1 MNKFTRSQMGKIM
14 AYALSAAMAVTV
26 VPTYMMKPLV
36 AEAAVV
42 NKTATV
48 KAKTTYT
55 ISTDV
60 TAKKNILLYVAT
72 KNTLTANTTNVKD
85 TKIDDSSNVKVI
97 KATSTDYD
105 GSTNT
110 TVTVDTAAY
119 EAAVKALGGST
130 AVDCFCAAYDDAD
143 VLSTTVSSATVT
155 SNYEITVPDDVATVS
170 STAKVYVETA
180 SDLAG
185 TAATSLTET
194 GTATVSNDGKTISVE
209 KTAVDNKVT
218 TADTYYVYYDYNKG
232 GSATGT
238 TLVSAGTITGQA
250 GSVETIQDE
259 KGSNKSTF
267 YTGDKIT
274 ITLPNDDA
282 PNAGVVGLF
291 TKTGTQTKSQAA
303 YLFDAETNDI
313 GFSVSTT
320 TNPATSG
327 DTRTIS
333 FYIPSSVEAG
343 AYYVG
348 VFNKDKIANVGKNEA
363 ATVLEADDLIDIKSD
378 TIATGIALSSEKST
392 ISFGEDTAS
401 NKVSNSEKL
410 TTTLKGGSK
419 YSSVSYKFTQ
429 YKADG
434 SVDTGNTL
442 FTVSGGNTNN
452 TYTDSKE
459 LPEFTVT
466 GTAAVEDGATLVC
479 EVEMYVAG
487 RVNPYK
493 RSYTFTAK
501 KDLNLVTGIT
511 FTNDEY
517 IEAGKSTVVA
527 TNKIP
532 ASSNETLTY
541 TFTSGTLA
549 TDSVG
554 TVRYVFADKN
564 GNGKYNAGT
573 DTLYATFDEATGE
586 VVTKKAGE
594 YTITATGKN
603 TGVSKTTTV
612 TALEFKFATSGLVVD
627 TNNGALSNKVVATPA
642 LDNTK
647 GYVTYTVEDPSIA
660 TINNSTVAY
669 GTALTANALSTG
681 ITKVAADITVYGSTK
696 TYNFSKDGYIVV
708 APKATDKEF
717 ELTSVPNTEAYINGL
732 KSTNN
737 FYSGL
742 KLQAAEAIL
751 AGEVDASRL
760 SFEAYED
767 ISNAA
772 AIEYS
777 GYYDIYNS
785 SVTTATGT
793 NEAVGLVLAA
803 ADPDVLNEDDPS
815 KPVTVRYTV
824 SDLQEKDKVYKQKDS
839 VVDFV
844 SEMTVDGEVAEL
856 KQPIWLKVTDS
867 NIEDGSTYTVYDDG
881 EAIYTAVAK
890 GNTLTFQT
898 DSFSVFSI
906 VETPGATVTDN
917 TSKVEEPDETD
928 DIYDRVNFSAHVQ
941 RRIGTDDEADIAATV
956 SDDGIISLGTHGQ
969 SRRVEK
975 ITLTG
980 LDADEVEMTA
990 HVQKR
995 VDHPEDVADLTQV
1008 VNEDGS
1014 ISIGTEHQS
1023 RRIEAFSMNLKGDL
1037 AEKYDVYYRV
1047 HAQNYGWL
1055 GWAKNG
1061 EIAGTSGHS
1070 FRLEGIEIIFVE
1082 KGTEFDES
1090 QYVKTP
1096 EEGDRGY
1103 SEKAAYM
1110 DRVVSEK

>member
-36 AEAAVV
+36 AEAADVV
-42 NKTATV
+42 TSTLNEENIFVKEITGVKDATIV
-48 KAKTTYT
+48 KAYWSTVNLADTSTYANSAAVDAA
-55 ISTDV
+55 IG
-60 TAKKNILLYVAT
+60 
-72 KNTLTANTTNVKD
+72 NTLTNADTKDISKSVKTIDDGVNTTLVIDKD
-85 TKIDDSSNVKVI
+85 TLDEAEKDIAGGALYYIVATADAAVTKEATSTTAKYYSVADASVTAATALTNFKVYSSVNGVAPTEVSGATAIADAGKLHIAATKIDAITLSTNGDQAVLTYSLDNGATKKTLGTLTKSFDGASSNI
-97 KATSTDYD
+97 
-105 GSTNT
+105 
-110 TVTVDTAAY
+110 
-119 EAAVKALGGST
+119 
-130 AVDCFCAAYDDAD
+130 
-143 VLSTTVSSATVT
+143 
-155 SNYEITVPDDVATVS
+155 
-170 STAKVYVETA
+170 
-180 SDLAG
+180 
-185 TAATSLTET
+185 
-194 GTATVSNDGKTISVE
+194 
-209 KTAVDNKVT
+209 
-218 TADTYYVYYDYNKG
+218 
-232 GSATGT
+232 
-238 TLVSAGTITGQA
+238 GTITDGTSA
-250 GSVETIQDE
+250 
-259 KGSNKSTF
+259 KSTF
-267 YTGDKIT
+267 KVGDKIV
-274 ITLPNDDA
+274 IDA
-282 PNAGVVGLF
+282 STTGLSKTGVVGLF
-291 TKTGTQTKSQAA
+291 TKTGSLKKADA
-303 YLFDAETNDI
+303 KYLFGADTEGIDFTN
-313 GFSVSTT
+313 ST
-320 TNPATSG
+320 NK
-327 DTRTIS
+327 IS
-333 FYIPSSVEAG
+333 FYIPSTVEAG
-343 AYYVG
+343 DYYVG
-348 VFNKDKIANVGKNEA
+348 VFDRDSV
-363 ATVLEADDLIDIKSD
+363 ATVTKTDASTKIEAGNLIAVKSD

-392 ISFGEDTAS
+392 ISFETTT
-401 NKVSNSEKL
+401 NKSNSEKL

-429 YKADG
+429 YNADG

-603 TGVSKTTTV
+603 TGVSKATTV
-612 TALEFKFATSGLVVD
+612 TALDFKFATSGLVVD

-785 SVTTATGT
+785 SVVG
-793 NEAVGLVLAA
+793 NEAVGLILAA

-839 VVDFV
+839 VVNFV
-844 SEMTVDGEVAEL
+844 AEMTVDGEVTEL
-856 KQPIWLKVTDS
+856 NKPVWLKVTDS

-881 EAIYTAVAK
+881 KAIYTAVAK

-906 VETPGATVTDN
+906 VETPGAETTDN

-928 DIYDRVNFSAHVQ
+928 DIYDKVNFSAHVQ

-1037 AEKYDVYYRV
+1037 AEQYDVYYRV

>member
-1 MNKFTRSQMGKIM
+1 M

-36 AEAAVV
+36 AEAA
-42 NKTATV
+42 TV
-48 KAKTTYT
+48 KPTGLDAAKEKVYVKSITTNTVAVAYYSTDTLNGTVNTITEDAKTVELALSIVGDGTNKNIV
-55 ISTDV
+55 ISNDSIEAAKEKVETDV
-60 TAKKNILLYVAT
+60 TNPTGKIYIASATSESDLLNETVADASFTPASDIKEYYTIEDSEITTAKTSADVVITGLKNNTNASLSVSDTLYGTGKLYVKADAID
-72 KNTLTANTTNVKD
+72 TAV
-85 TKIDDSSNVKVI
+85 SGL
-97 KATSTDYD
+97 TSTGDTY
-105 GSTNT
+105 SVTYT
-110 TVTVDTAAY
+110 TTS
-119 EAAVKALGGST
+119 GG
-130 AVDCFCAAYDDAD
+130 
-143 VLSTTVSSATVT
+143 
-155 SNYEITVPDDVATVS
+155 
-170 STAKVYVETA
+170 TAKT
-180 SDLAG
+180 L
-185 TAATSLTET
+185 
-194 GTATVSNDGKTISVE
+194 GTATITCDVANSTI
-209 KTAVDNKVT
+209 
-218 TADTYYVYYDYNKG
+218 
-232 GSATGT
+232 
-238 TLVSAGTITGQA
+238 GTITANGTNA
-250 GSVETIQDE
+250 
-259 KGSNKSTF
+259 KSTF
-267 YTGDKIT
+267 EVGDKIVIDT
-274 ITLPNDDA
+274 SSTDLSKT
-282 PNAGVVGLF
+282 GVVGLF
-291 TKTGTQTKSQAA
+291 TKTGSLKKADA
-303 YLFDAETNDI
+303 KYLFGVDTEGIDFTK
-313 GFSVSTT
+313 
-320 TNPATSG
+320 TSNK
-327 DTRTIS
+327 IS
-333 FYIPSSVEAG
+333 FYIPSTVEVG
-343 AYYVG
+343 DYYVG
-348 VFNKDKIANVGKNEA
+348 VFDKDSV
-363 ATVLEADDLIDIKSD
+363 ATVTKTDVSTNIEAGNLIAVKSN

-392 ISFGEDTAS
+392 ISFAIKS
-401 NKVSNSEKL
+401 NNDKVYNTEKL

-419 YSSVSYKFTQ
+419 YSSVSYTFTQ
-429 YKADG
+429 YNANG
-434 SVDTGNTL
+434 SVNAGNTL
-442 FTVSGGNTNN
+442 FNVSVGNS
-452 TYTDSKE
+452 TYTDSVD
-459 LPEFTVT
+459 LPEVTVT
-466 GTAAVEDGATLVC
+466 GGADIEDGATLVC

-501 KDLNLVTGIT
+501 KDLDLVTGIT

-517 IEAGKSTVVA
+517 IEAGKSTVVT

-532 ASSNETLTY
+532 ASSNESLKY
-541 TFTSGTLA
+541 GFTGTAAGVALA
-549 TDSVG
+549 NSSVG
-554 TVRYVFADKN
+554 TVHYIYVEKGSN
-564 GNGKYNAGT
+564 TKYDAGT

-586 VVTKKAGE
+586 VVTKKAGV
-594 YTITATGKN
+594 YTVDARSNNVTTA
-603 TGVSKTTTV
+603 VTTTV
-612 TALEFKFATSGLVVD
+612 TALDFKFATSGLVVD
-627 TNNGALSNKVVATPA
+627 TNNGTLSNNVVASPA
-642 LDNTK
+642 LANTN

-681 ITKVAADITVYGSTK
+681 ITKVTADITVYGSTK

-785 SVTTATGT
+785 SVVG
-793 NEAVGLVLAA
+793 NEAVGLILAA
-803 ADPDVLNEDDPS
+803 ADPDVLNEEDPS

-839 VVDFV
+839 VVNFV
-844 SEMTVDGEVAEL
+844 AEMTVDGKVTEL
-856 KQPIWLKVTDS
+856 NQPVWLKVTDS

-906 VETPGATVTDN
+906 VETPGAETTDN

-928 DIYDRVNFSAHVQ
+928 DIYDKVNFSAHVQ

>member
-36 AEAAVV
+36 AEAADVV
-42 NKTATV
+42 TSTLNEENIFVKKISNVTNAAIV
-48 KAKTTYT
+48 KAYWSTKDLSDTSTYT
-55 ISTDV
+55 NSAAVDAAIG
-60 TAKKNILLYVAT
+60 
-72 KNTLTANTTNVKD
+72 NTLTNADTKDISKSVKTIDDGVNTTLVIDKATLDEAEKD
-85 TKIDDSSNVKVI
+85 ITGGKLYYVVAATDKGLTEE
-97 KATSTDYD
+97 ATST
-105 GSTNT
+105 
-110 TVTVDTAAY
+110 TAKY
-119 EAAVKALGGST
+119 YSV
-130 AVDCFCAAYDDAD
+130 AD
-143 VLSTTVSSATVT
+143 ATVT
-155 SNYEITVPDDVATVS
+155 AAT
-170 STAKVYVETA
+170 TLTNFKVYSSVNGLAEAPVNSAEAIADAEKLHIKAAELDGVLTKIGDQAVLTYSLDNGATKKTLGTLTKSFDGA
-180 SDLAG
+180 S
-185 TAATSLTET
+185 
-194 GTATVSNDGKTISVE
+194 SNI
-209 KTAVDNKVT
+209 
-218 TADTYYVYYDYNKG
+218 
-232 GSATGT
+232 
-238 TLVSAGTITGQA
+238 GTITDGTSA
-250 GSVETIQDE
+250 
-259 KGSNKSTF
+259 KSTF
-267 YTGDKIT
+267 KVGDKIV
-274 ITLPNDDA
+274 IDA
-282 PNAGVVGLF
+282 STTGLSKTGVVGLF
-291 TKTGTQTKSQAA
+291 TKTGSLKKADA
-303 YLFDAETNDI
+303 KYLFGADTEGIDFTN
-313 GFSVSTT
+313 ST
-320 TNPATSG
+320 NK
-327 DTRTIS
+327 IS
-333 FYIPSSVEAG
+333 FYIPSTVEAG
-343 AYYVG
+343 DYYVG
-348 VFNKDKIANVGKNEA
+348 VFDRDSV
-363 ATVLEADDLIDIKSD
+363 ATVTKTDASTKIEAGNLIAVKSD

-392 ISFGEDTAS
+392 ISFETTT
-401 NKVSNSEKL
+401 NKSNSEKL

-429 YKADG
+429 YNADG
-434 SVDTGNTL
+434 SVDAGNTL

-541 TFTSGTLA
+541 RFESGSLK

-554 TVRYVFADKN
+554 TVHYVFADKN
-564 GNGKYNAGT
+564 GNDKYNAGT

-603 TGVSKTTTV
+603 TGVSKATTV
-612 TALEFKFATSGLVVD
+612 TALDFKFATSGLVVD

-785 SVTTATGT
+785 SVVG
-793 NEAVGLVLAA
+793 NEAVGLILAA

-839 VVDFV
+839 VVNFV
-844 SEMTVDGEVAEL
+844 AEMTVDGEVTEL
-856 KQPIWLKVTDS
+856 NKPVWLKVTDS

-881 EAIYTAVAK
+881 KAIYTAVAK

-906 VETPGATVTDN
+906 VETPGAETTDN
-917 TSKVEEPDETD
+917 TSKVEEPDAT
-928 DIYDRVNFSAHVQ
+928 DIYDDVSFVAHVQ
-941 RRIGTDDEADIAATV
+941 RRVGIDTEANLPGTLDEE
-956 SDDGIISLGTHGQ
+956 SGIITLGTHGQ

-975 ITLTG
+975 ITLAG
-980 LDADEVEMTA
+980 LDKDDVEMTA
-990 HVQKR
+990 HI
-995 VDHPEDVADLTQV
+995 EDIGDVTQEY
-1008 VNEDGS
+1008 NEETGE
-1014 ISIGTEHQS
+1014 IFVGTEHQS
-1023 RRIEAFSMNLKGDL
+1023 KRLEAFSLELKNEL
-1037 AEKYDVYYRV
+1037 AEQYDVYYRV
-1047 HAQNYGWL
+1047 HVQDYGWL

-1061 EIAGTSGHS
+1061 EKAGTDHQSK
-1070 FRLEGIEIIFVE
+1070 RLEAVEIIFVE
-1082 KGTEFDES
+1082 KGSDFDES
-1090 QYVKTP
+1090 QFTKTYD
-1096 EEGDRGY
+1096 EGDRGY
-1103 SEKAAYM
+1103 SEQAFYHGV
-1110 DRVVSEK
+1110 R

>member
-26 VPTYMMKPLV
+26 VPTYMMKPLTV
-36 AEAAVV
+36 MAAV
-42 NKTATV
+42 TPAT
-48 KAKTTYT
+48 T
-55 ISTDV
+55 
-60 TAKKNILLYVAT
+60 
-72 KNTLTANTTNVKD
+72 TLTVDSADDSKYAITVTETKQTNGAAEVYVSTNSALAGKTKTEAGVTEVGTAEIED
-85 TKIDDSSNVKVI
+85 DSKTIKIDK
-97 KATSTDYD
+97 T
-105 GSTNT
+105 
-110 TVTVDTAAY
+110 
-119 EAAVKALGGST
+119 
-130 AVDCFCAAYDDAD
+130 
-143 VLSTTVSSATVT
+143 
-155 SNYEITVPDDVATVS
+155 EIEDEVATV
-170 STAKVYVETA
+170 
-180 SDLAG
+180 
-185 TAATSLTET
+185 
-194 GTATVSNDGKTISVE
+194 
-209 KTAVDNKVT
+209 
-218 TADTYYVYYDYNKG
+218 DTYYVYYAYN
-232 GSATGT
+232 ATQALGDDT
-238 TLVSAGTITGQA
+238 DKLILAGTITGQA
-250 GSVETIQDE
+250 DSVTAVQDE
-259 KGSNKSTF
+259 NDEAKSTF
-267 YTGDKIT
+267 YTGDKIKVT
-274 ITLPNDDA
+274 FDNTDL

-313 GFSVSTT
+313 SFTKG
-320 TNPATSG
+320 SG
-327 DTRTIS
+327 EIS

-348 VFNKDKIANVGKNEA
+348 VFNKDKIANVGKNEV

-392 ISFGEDTAS
+392 ISFETTT
-401 NKVSNSEKL
+401 NKSNSEKL

-419 YSSVSYKFTQ
+419 YSSISYTFTQ

-434 SVDTGNTL
+434 TVGTDL
-442 FTVSGGNTNN
+442 FDIDD
-452 TYTDSKE
+452 DSTTE
-459 LPEFTVT
+459 FDDSEDLPEFTIT
-466 GTAAVEDGATLVC
+466 GGTNIEDGATLVC

-501 KDLNLVTGIT
+501 EDLNLVTGIT
-511 FTNDEY
+511 LANDEY
-517 IEAGKSTVVA
+517 IEAGKSTVVT

-532 ASSNETLTY
+532 ASSNETLQY
-541 TFTSGTLA
+541 EFESGSLD
-549 TDSVG
+549 TDTIG
-554 TVRYVFADKN
+554 TVHYVFVDKN

-573 DTLYATFDEATGE
+573 DTLYATFDESTGE
-586 VVTKKAGE
+586 VVTKKAGA
-594 YTITATGKN
+594 YTVKATSN
-603 TGVSKTTTV
+603 NVTTPVTTTV
-612 TALEFKFATSGLVVD
+612 TALGFTFSTSGLVVD
-627 TNNGALSNKVVATPA
+627 TNNVTLSNNVVASPA
-642 LDNTK
+642 LANTN

-681 ITKVAADITVYGSTK
+681 ITKVTADITVYGSTK

-751 AGEVDASRL
+751 NGEVDASRL
-760 SFEAYED
+760 SFAAYED

-785 SVTTATGT
+785 SVVG
-793 NEAVGLVLAA
+793 NEAVGLILAA
-803 ADPDVLNEDDPS
+803 ADPEVLNEEDPS

-844 SEMTVDGEVAEL
+844 AEMTVDGEVTEL
-856 KQPIWLKVTDS
+856 NQPVWLKVTDS
-867 NIEDGSTYTVYDDG
+867 NIEDGSIYTVYDDG
-881 EAIYTAVAK
+881 EAIYTAKAD

-906 VETPGATVTDN
+906 VETPDATVTDN
-917 TSKVEEPDETD
+917 TSKVEDPDSE
-928 DIYDRVNFSAHVQ
+928 DIYDLVNFSAHVQ

-1037 AEKYDVYYRV
+1037 AEQYDVYYRV

-1090 QYVKTP
+1090 QYVKTT

>member
-36 AEAAVV
+36 AEAAIA
-42 NKTATV
+42 NKTSTLNATSS
-48 KAKTTYT
+48 YT
-55 ISTDV
+55 ITSSDV
-60 TAKKNILLYVAT
+60 TAKKNIVLYV
-72 KNTLTANTTNVKD
+72 VKD
-85 TKIDDSSNVKVI
+85 ASGNSIS
-97 KATSTDYD
+97 TSTNADD
-105 GSTNT
+105 AKLSDTTKVRKILAKSSSFSTNT
-110 TVTVDTAAY
+110 TVTVDTTAL
-119 EAAVKALGGST
+119 ESAVSALGGSS
-130 AVDCFCAAYDDAD
+130 AVSYFYAAYDDAD
-143 VLSTTVSSATVT
+143 ASGTSLASATVT
-155 SNYEITVPDDVATVS
+155 TDYNITVPDDVANVS
-170 STAKVYVETA
+170 AAAEVYVSTK
-180 SDLAG
+180 SDLVGKTKQDANV
-185 TAATSLTET
+185 TKV
-194 GTATVSNDGKTISVE
+194 GTATVSTDGKTISVA
-209 KTAVDNKVT
+209 KNDINGAVS
-218 TADTYYVYYDYNKG
+218 TADTYYVYYAYN
-232 GSATGT
+232 ANGT
-238 TLVSAGTITGQA
+238 VTTSDKLVAVGTITGQA
-250 GSVETIQDE
+250 ESITAIQDE
-259 KGSNKSTF
+259 SDNPKSTF
-267 YTGDKIT
+267 YTGDKIKVT
-274 ITLPNDDA
+274 FNSTDLPD
-282 PNAGVVGLF
+282 AGVVGLF
-291 TKTGTQTKSQAA
+291 TKTGTQTKAQAA

-313 GFSVSTT
+313 SFTKG
-320 TNPATSG
+320 SG
-327 DTRTIS
+327 TIS

-348 VFNKDKIANVGKNEA
+348 VFNKDKIANVSKNEV
-363 ATVLEADDLIDIKSD
+363 ATVLEANDIIDVKSD
-378 TIATGIALSSEKST
+378 TIATGIALTSEKST
-392 ISFGEDTAS
+392 ISYGEKTAGG
-401 NKVSNSEKL
+401 KVYNTEKL
-410 TTTLKGGSK
+410 STSLKGGSK
-419 YSSVSYKFTQ
+419 YSEVKYTFKQ

-434 SVDTGNTL
+434 SETTGL
-442 FTVSGGNTNN
+442 FNVTGGDD
-452 TYTDSKE
+452 TYTDSAE
-459 LPEFTVT
+459 LPTFEIT
-466 GTAAVEDGATLVC
+466 GATDIEDGATLVC
-479 EVEMYVAG
+479 EVEMTVAG

-493 RSYTFTAK
+493 RSFTFTAK
-501 KDLNLVTGIT
+501 KDLSLVTGIT
-511 FTNDEY
+511 FSNDEY
-517 IEAGKSTVVA
+517 IEAGKSTVVT

-532 ASSNETLTY
+532 ASSNETLKY
-541 TFTSGTLA
+541 TFSGSGLTDKVVGTLH
-549 TDSVG
+549 
-554 TVRYVFADKN
+554 
-564 GNGKYNAGT
+564 
-573 DTLYATFDEATGE
+573 TLSDAKKVVYATFDESTGE

-594 YTITATGKN
+594 YTVKAESENCKGADAKETK
-603 TGVSKTTTV
+603 V
-612 TALEFKFATSGLVVD
+612 TALSFSFPTSGLVVES
-627 TNNGALSNKVVATPA
+627 NNTTLANKVTASPA
-642 LDNTK
+642 LANTN
-647 GYVTYTVEDPSIA
+647 GYVTYTVEDPSVA

-669 GTALTANALSTG
+669 GTSLSANALSTG
-681 ITKVAADITVYGSTK
+681 ITKVTANITVYGTTK

-708 APKATDKEF
+708 APKATDKDF
-717 ELTSVPNTEAYINGL
+717 QLTSVPDTEAYINGL
-732 KSTNN
+732 KSTGN
-737 FYSGL
+737 FSANL
-742 KLQAAEAIL
+742 KLQAAEDIL
-751 AGEVDASRL
+751 AGEVNASKL
-760 SFEAYED
+760 SYEAYED

-772 AIEYS
+772 TTEYS

-785 SVTTATGT
+785 SVVG
-793 NEAVGLVLAA
+793 NEAVGLILAA
-803 ADPDVLNEDDPS
+803 ADPDVLNEEDPS

-844 SEMTVDGEVAEL
+844 AEMTVDGKVSEL
-856 KQPIWLKVTDS
+856 NQPVWLKVTDS
-867 NIEDGSTYTVYDDG
+867 ALEEGEVYSVYDNG
-881 EAIYTAVAK
+881 EKIYTAVAK
-890 GNTLTFQT
+890 AGGILTFQT

-906 VETPGATVTDN
+906 VADPDETPTDN
-917 TSKVEEPDETD
+917 TSKVEKPDESE

-1037 AEKYDVYYRV
+1037 AEQYDVYYRV

-1090 QYVKTP
+1090 QYVKTT

>member
-36 AEAAVV
+36 AEAA
-42 NKTATV
+42 TV
-48 KAKTTYT
+48 KPTGLDATKEEVYVKSITANTAAVAYYSTDTLSGTVNTITEDAKTVELALSIVSDGTNKNIVISNDSIEAAKEKVETDVTNPTGKIYIASATSESDLLNETVADASFTPASDVKEYYT
-55 ISTDV
+55 IEDSEITTAKTSTDV
-60 TAKKNILLYVAT
+60 
-72 KNTLTANTTNVKD
+72 
-85 TKIDDSSNVKVI
+85 VI
-97 KATSTDYD
+97 K
-105 GSTNT
+105 GLKNN
-110 TVTVDTAAY
+110 V
-119 EAAVKALGGST
+119 
-130 AVDCFCAAYDDAD
+130 
-143 VLSTTVSSATVT
+143 
-155 SNYEITVPDDVATVS
+155 
-170 STAKVYVETA
+170 
-180 SDLAG
+180 
-185 TAATSLTET
+185 ATSLSATGT
-194 GTATVSNDGKTISVE
+194 LYGIGKLYVVADTIDSDITTASLQNTGDTYSVTYTTSQGGTPKTLGTATVTCDVANSTI
-209 KTAVDNKVT
+209 
-218 TADTYYVYYDYNKG
+218 
-232 GSATGT
+232 
-238 TLVSAGTITGQA
+238 GTITADGTNA
-250 GSVETIQDE
+250 
-259 KGSNKSTF
+259 KSTF
-267 YTGDKIT
+267 EVGDKIVIDT
-274 ITLPNDDA
+274 SSTDLSKT
-282 PNAGVVGLF
+282 GVVGLF
-291 TKTGTQTKSQAA
+291 TKTGSLKKADA
-303 YLFDAETNDI
+303 KYLFGADTDGI
-313 GFSVSTT
+313 DFTK
-320 TNPATSG
+320 TSNK
-327 DTRTIS
+327 IS
-333 FYIPSSVEAG
+333 FYIPSTVEVG
-343 AYYVG
+343 DYYVG
-348 VFNKDKIANVGKNEA
+348 VFDKDSV
-363 ATVLEADDLIDIKSD
+363 ATVTKTDASTNIEAGNLIAVKSN

-392 ISFGEDTAS
+392 ISFAIKS
-401 NKVSNSEKL
+401 NNDKVYNTEKL

-419 YSSVSYKFTQ
+419 YSSVSYTFTQ
-429 YKADG
+429 YNPDG
-434 SVDTGNTL
+434 TVGTGL
-442 FTVSGGNTNN
+442 FDIDDDSTTNFN
-452 TYTDSKE
+452 DSTD
-459 LPEFTVT
+459 LPEFSVT
-466 GTAAVEDGATLVC
+466 GGTNIVDGATLVC

-501 KDLNLVTGIT
+501 KDLDLVTGIT

-517 IEAGKSTVVA
+517 IEAGKSTVVT

-541 TFTSGTLA
+541 RFESGSLK

-554 TVRYVFADKN
+554 TVHYVFADKN
-564 GNGKYNAGT
+564 GNNKYNAGT

-586 VVTKKAGE
+586 VVTKKAGA
-594 YTITATGKN
+594 YTVKATSN
-603 TGVSKTTTV
+603 NVTTPVTTTV
-612 TALEFKFATSGLVVD
+612 TALDFKFATSGLVVD
-627 TNNGALSNKVVATPA
+627 TNNGTLSNNVVASPA
-642 LDNTK
+642 LANTN

-681 ITKVAADITVYGSTK
+681 ITKVTADITVYGSTK

-785 SVTTATGT
+785 SVGG
-793 NEAVGLVLAA
+793 NEAVGLILAA
-803 ADPDVLNEDDPS
+803 ADPDVLNEEDPS

-881 EAIYTAVAK
+881 KAIYTAVAK

-906 VETPGATVTDN
+906 VETPGAETTDN

-928 DIYDRVNFSAHVQ
+928 DIYDKVNFSAHVQ

>member
-1 MNKFTRSQMGKIM
+1 M

-42 NKTATV
+42 KPTGLDAAKEKAYITQATTKTDSFAVAYYSTDSLSGAVNTINEGAKTV
-48 KAKTTYT
+48 KLDTNVIKTSATEYSIVISGAK
-55 ISTDV
+55 IDE
-60 TAKKNILLYVAT
+60 AIEAT
-72 KNTLTANTTNVKD
+72 KDTTNAGN
-85 TKIDDSSNVKVI
+85 IYI
-97 KATSTDYD
+97 A
-105 GSTNT
+105 
-110 TVTVDTAAY
+110 TAAT
-119 EAAVKALGGST
+119 K
-130 AVDCFCAAYDDAD
+130 DD
-143 VLSTTVSSATVT
+143 LSSATVAT
-155 SNYEITVPDDVATVS
+155 ASFTYATDVKEYYTVEDKDLTAGATVTFTP
-170 STAKVYVETA
+170 STGSLSLTPTVTDGKMYVEAKDIDSAVSALVNTGDTY
-180 SDLAG
+180 SVTYTTTSG
-185 TAATSLTET
+185 GAAKTL
-194 GTATVSNDGKTISVE
+194 GTATAACDVANSTI
-209 KTAVDNKVT
+209 
-218 TADTYYVYYDYNKG
+218 
-232 GSATGT
+232 
-238 TLVSAGTITGQA
+238 GTITDG
-250 GSVETIQDE
+250 TDD
-259 KGSNKSTF
+259 KSTF
-267 YTGDKIT
+267 KVGDKIV
-274 ITLPNDDA
+274 IDA
-282 PNAGVVGLF
+282 SSTDLSKTGVVGLF
-291 TKTGTQTKSQAA
+291 TKTGSLKKADA
-303 YLFDAETNDI
+303 KYLFGADTEGIDFTN
-313 GFSVSTT
+313 ST
-320 TNPATSG
+320 NK
-327 DTRTIS
+327 IS
-333 FYIPSSVEAG
+333 FYIPSTVEAG
-343 AYYVG
+343 DYYVG
-348 VFNKDKIANVGKNEA
+348 VFDRDSV
-363 ATVLEADDLIDIKSD
+363 ATVTKTDASTKIEAGNLIAVKSD

-392 ISFGEDTAS
+392 ISFETTT
-401 NKVSNSEKL
+401 NKSNSEKL

-429 YKADG
+429 YNADG
-434 SVDTGNTL
+434 SVDAGNTL

-541 TFTSGTLA
+541 RFESGSLK

-554 TVRYVFADKN
+554 TVHYVFADKN
-564 GNGKYNAGT
+564 GNDKYNAGT

-603 TGVSKTTTV
+603 TGVSKATTV
-612 TALEFKFATSGLVVD
+612 TALDFKFATSGLVVD

-785 SVTTATGT
+785 SVVG
-793 NEAVGLVLAA
+793 NEAVGLILAA

-839 VVDFV
+839 VVNFV
-844 SEMTVDGEVAEL
+844 AEMTVDGEVTEL
-856 KQPIWLKVTDS
+856 NKPVWLKVTDS

-881 EAIYTAVAK
+881 KAIYTAVAK

-906 VETPGATVTDN
+906 VETPGAETTDN

-928 DIYDRVNFSAHVQ
+928 DIYDKVNFSAHVQ